1 MRGKYVEFTEL
12 LGVAGGAGVSQRNR
26 RRVAPIASLQL
37 WLQAWSTYAEV
48 LSAAFPKRAPHLWRY
63 QVRSSQRFQVTAW
76 LQYDLLFRRKLALD
90 PTASWSTTDS
100 ATCLAA
106 DTLRPN
112 LACFTCGDSRHMAAE
127 CPSRQSRQSGVLAS
141 RATYVRILLTSLGTA
156 GGVQFET
163 VCSGQ
168 IPTPA

>member
-1 MRGKYVEFTEL
+1 M
-12 LGVAGGAGVSQRNR
+12 SQRNR
-26 RRVAPIASLQL
+26 RRVAPIASLQS

-63 QVRSSQRFQVTAW
+63 QAFIVRSSQRFQVTAW

-100 ATCLAA
+100 DLVATCLAA

-112 LACFTCGDSRHMAAE
+112 LACFTCGDSFGSRM
-127 CPSRQSRQSGVLAS
+127 PFSPVRQS
-141 RATYVRILLTSLGTA
+141 
-156 GGVQFET
+156 
-163 VCSGQ
+163 
-168 IPTPA
+168 